1 VRRAWIVAGICTVA
15 GAFAVVGVGLALRST
30 PVLRADPPPPQCLAT
45 VGTQTYVLDL
55 DQAQNAATIA
65 AVAKRRGLDDH
76 AVTVALATV
85 MQESKLYNLD
95 YGDRDSLGLFQQR
108 PSQGWGTAAQVQDP
122 VYAANKFYDA
132 LLTVPRWK
140 SIPIADA
147 AQRVQQ
153 SGFPTAY
160 VQWEDEARAIARVL
174 TGEVPAGMTCSFP
187 TGLPTHA
194 TETQIRAAVQ
204 RELGSPALGRPL
216 PAARGWTVSSWLV
229 AHAALFGIDEVTY
242 AGRTWTRVTGAWSPA
257 AASTGPATTGPATS
271 GPVTYRLAGGG

>member
-1 VRRAWIVAGICTVA
+1 MRRALIIAGICVA
-15 GAFAVVGVGLALRST
+15 SSVVAVVGVGLALRST
-30 PVLRADPPPPQCLAT
+30 SVLSDGPPPPQCLAT
-45 VGTQTYVLDL
+45 VGAHTYQLDL

-122 VYAANKFYDA
+122 VHAANKFYDA
-132 LLTVPRWK
+132 LLTVPHWE
-140 SIPIADA
+140 SISVADA
-147 AQRVQQ
+147 AQSVQQ

-160 VQWEDEARAIARVL
+160 AQWEDEARTIAKVM
-174 TGEVPAGMTCSFP
+174 TGEVPAGITCSFP
-187 TGLPTHA
+187 AALPTQA
-194 TETQIRAAVQ
+194 TERQIRAAVQ
-204 RELGSPALGRPL
+204 RELGSPALGKVL

-229 AHAALFGIDEVTY
+229 AHAAAFGIDKVTF
-242 AGRTWTRVTGAWSPA
+242 AGRTWTRATDAWSP
-257 AASTGPATTGPATS
+257 GPTVS
-271 GPVTYRLAGGG
+271 GPVTYHLATKG